1 MAYILDKEGMF
12 ECKPSNQGVDS
23 GNGIFCKEDTK
34 AGTILPYYA
43 IAFKEEDEDESY
55 AEPDE
60 VNEKRKRISVP
71 RNRTYVMSA
80 EYTTKSGNERTM
92 RDMSTDGNP
101 SLDEIKCLET
111 YKQLACQI
119 NEASKG
125 FQPNCLF
132 TGNNKIGRKQIKD
145 SFKDGK
151 AIPIIYVV
159 LPYDLKK
166 GDELLTTYGS
176 HYSERSYVPCK
187 MKRKVVREMVDICY
201 DFVEKL

>member
-1 MAYILDKEGMF
+1 MAYVLDKDGMF
-12 ECKPSNQGVDS
+12 ECKPSNQGANA
-23 GNGIFCKEDTK
+23 GNGIFCKEDIK

-43 IAFKEEDEDESY
+43 VAFKEDDEYYDE
-55 AEPDE
+55 PNGK
-60 VNEKRKRISVP
+60 NEKRKRMSVT

-80 EYTTKSGNERTM
+80 EYTTKSGNERSM
-92 RDMSTDGNP
+92 KNMSTDGNP

-111 YKQLACQI
+111 HKQLACQI

-132 TGNNKIGRKQIKD
+132 TGNNNIGRKEIKD
-145 SFKDGK
+145 SFNCGI

-159 LPYDLKK
+159 IPYDLKK
-166 GDELLTTYGS
+166 GDELLTMYGS
-176 HYSERSYVPCK
+176 HYTDRSYVPCK
-187 MKRKVVREMVDICY
+187 IKRKVIREMVDICY